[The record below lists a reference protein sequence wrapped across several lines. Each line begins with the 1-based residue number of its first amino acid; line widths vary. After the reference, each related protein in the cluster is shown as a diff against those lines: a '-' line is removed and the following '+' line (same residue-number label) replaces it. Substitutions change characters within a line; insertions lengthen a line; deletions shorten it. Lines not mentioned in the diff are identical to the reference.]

1 MLFCAVP
8 AASHK
13 PRYRHHERSTSYQW
27 VKSLDLTEK
36 PIVQEHCPRSPV
48 LRFMA
53 MCVCVCVRVCSPDEQ
68 ALEFMQRQKHPAA
81 AATGYLSF
89 RINAWLAVSQF
100 SAIRVISNG

>member
-1 MLFCAVP
+1 MWILASAVFFFLDKIRRKNVRIARCKP
-8 AASHK
+8 LSSTLWSKQGCCFAHSHK

-53 MCVCVCVRVCSPDEQ
+53 MCVCVCACVQS
-68 ALEFMQRQKHPAA
+68 
-81 AATGYLSF
+81 
-89 RINAWLAVSQF
+89 
-100 SAIRVISNG
+100 